1 MSIDFGS
8 EIELLTLSEV
18 AKLLKISAR
27 GVRRLQQRRKIP
39 FVKVGGVVRFVKNDV
54 RTYLLHNRVEPIDP

>member
-1 MSIDFGS
+1 MSNDSIS
-8 EIELLTLSEV
+8 AIELLTIPEV

-39 FVKVGGVVRFVKNDV
+39 FVKIGGSVRFVVNDLAV
-54 RTYLLHNRVEPIDP
+54 YVKANRVEVIDP